1 MEADKTYADTFATFE
16 LRVDLGNDA
25 CQTPSDVA
33 GILRDAADKLEAGT
47 DSVHGSLKDINGNRI
62 GQFVLRP

>member
-1 MEADKTYADTFATFE
+1 MEATENYPDTFATFE

-25 CQTPSDVA
+25 MQTPNDVA
-33 GILRDAADKLEAGT
+33 ALLRDAADKLEAGT
-47 DSVHGSLKDINGNRI
+47 DSVHGSLKDENGNRV